1 MIVFVFATA
10 CQVVRTKIHTFY
22 LFLHY
27 ISIQFKRF
35 RESLSL
41 TLRQV
46 VSRLRFSSLVT
57 REHEMKAMVVDTYV
71 EVFAMLQI
79 FAICKNRFLQPF
91 CTLWQKFAY
100 ANFCNYCNLLCK
112 LCKNLLIHIFAI
124 IPFSFQSIPEIFA
137 SFKFCCALSET
148 M

>member
-1 MIVFVFATA
+1 M
-10 CQVVRTKIHTFY
+10 
-22 LFLHY
+22 
-27 ISIQFKRF
+27 SIQFKRF

-46 VSRLRFSSLVT
+46 LSRLRFSGLIT

-79 FAICKNRFLQPF
+79 FAICKNRFLQLF
-91 CTLWQKFAY
+91 CTIMAKICICRFFAIVAIFAIFY
-100 ANFCNYCNLLCK
+100 ANCAK
-112 LCKNLLIHIFAI
+112 IFAI